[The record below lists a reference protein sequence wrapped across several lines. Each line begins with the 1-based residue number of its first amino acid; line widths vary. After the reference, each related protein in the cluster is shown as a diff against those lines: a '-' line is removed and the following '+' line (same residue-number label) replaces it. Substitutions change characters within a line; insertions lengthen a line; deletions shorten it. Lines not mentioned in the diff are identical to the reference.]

1 MSTLLIDNYDSYT
14 YNVFH
19 LLAAVSGEEPIV
31 VHNDM
36 VSWRVLSRWRFD
48 AIVLSP
54 GPGRPERWHDFGVC
68 ADILRYSDSPVLG
81 ICLGH
86 QGLGHV
92 LSGVVRSAPTAM
104 HGRLSRVQHLD
115 TGLFEG
121 IPQQFSVVRY
131 HSLAVTGPLGSE
143 GRVTAWT
150 RDGVVMGIEH
160 RSRPLWGVQFHP
172 ESVATEHGRRL
183 VENFY
188 TLVHDSR
195 PVARSGVRGWSVPA
209 SVAASAPTPV
219 RIAALAQAPASA
231 PTPASASASASAS
244 APTPTSAPTPIPAR
258 APAPTSAPPSNP
270 ARRGRRDSGMRLR
283 TRAIDGEPV
292 TELLF
297 EQLFGAAEHAFWLDS
312 ADAPTRLAQCSYLGT
327 SAGPDRCVL
336 RYDVREGKVTTHSA
350 GASRVERGSIFHILD
365 REIYD
370 RAIEPPEE
378 PAGGLLGGFVG
389 YLGYE
394 CKADC
399 GSANAHRSDLP
410 DATLMF
416 ANRVVAVDH
425 VNHRTWLF
433 ALCRD
438 GDTQAEDWLSEA
450 EAVVHE
456 VLEDEAETR
465 ERAVS
470 GRRLVRVEPALG
482 RAEFGRGPVEPG
494 RGPVDAATTAPA
506 SDDPAVVFRCGRGR
520 EQYLADI
527 ARCQAALAA
536 GESYEVCLTDQ
547 LSTSASPDP
556 FELYRVLRRVNP
568 APFGA
573 YLKLGHAA
581 VLSSSPER
589 FLSIDRARRVQA
601 RPIKG
606 TTPRSADPLRDE
618 ALCAELLHDEKTYAE
633 HLMIVDLL
641 RNDLGRV
648 CDIDSVRVPELMVV
662 EPYTTVHQLIST
674 VTGAL
679 QRGRTPVECV
689 RACFP
694 GGSMTGAPKLRT
706 MEIIDDIEREA
717 RGAYSGA
724 LGYFGLDGSVDLSIV
739 IRTIVMRPGATTIGA
754 GGAIVMQSDPQEE
767 FEEILLKAHAPMAA
781 IAQAVTGSDAPGAWT
796 VELEPTTTT
805 RISRAA

>member
-36 VSWRVLSRWRFD
+36 VSWRALSRWDFD

-68 ADILRYSDSPVLG
+68 SDILRSSVIPVLG

-86 QGLGHV
+86 QGLGYV
-92 LSGVVRSAPTAM
+92 LDGMVANAPIVM
-104 HGRLSRVQHLD
+104 HGRLSRVRHLD
-115 TGLFEG
+115 SGLFAG
-121 IPQQFSVVRY
+121 IPQDFSVVRY

-150 RDGVVMGIEH
+150 DDGVVMGIEH

-172 ESVATEHGRRL
+172 ESVASEHGRAL
-183 VENFY
+183 VQNFY
-188 TLVHDSR
+188 
-195 PVARSGVRGWSVPA
+195 
-209 SVAASAPTPV
+209 
-219 RIAALAQAPASA
+219 ALARRHRSPRSPRAGRP
-231 PTPASASASASAS
+231 PTPA
-244 APTPTSAPTPIPAR
+244 PRLRAR
-258 APAPTSAPPSNP
+258 
-270 ARRGRRDSGMRLR
+270 GGGDSGVKLHVR
-283 TRAIDGEPV
+283 TVTGEPS

-297 EQLFGAAEHAFWLDS
+297 ERLFGSAEHAFWLDS

-327 SAGPDRCVL
+327 SAGADRCVL
-336 RYDVREGKVTTHSA
+336 QYDATKGMVRTHRADTSTI
-350 GASRVERGSIFHILD
+350 ERGSIFDVLD
-365 REIYD
+365 RELFH
-370 RAIEPPEE
+370 RAIEPPAE
-378 PAGGLLGGFVG
+378 PARGLIGGFVG

-399 GSANAHRSDLP
+399 GSPNAHRSDLP
-410 DATLMF
+410 DATLML
-416 ANRVVAVDH
+416 ANRVLAVDH
-425 VNHRTWLF
+425 VRHRTDLF

-438 GDTQAEDWLSEA
+438 EDPDAERWLDEA
-450 EAVVHE
+450 EAVIRD
-456 VLEDEAETR
+456 VLAASPVVPSQAASAKEREAAPTEG
-465 ERAVS
+465 AA
-470 GRRLVRVEPALG
+470 PAG
-482 RAEFGRGPVEPG
+482 
-494 RGPVDAATTAPA
+494 DAATQPDRRAPE
-506 SDDPAVVFRCGRGR
+506 PPVRFRCGRGR

-547 LSTSASPDP
+547 ISTSASPDP
-556 FELYRVLRRVNP
+556 FELYRLLRRINP
-568 APFGA
+568 APFAA
-573 YLKLGHAA
+573 YLKVGDLA

-589 FLSIDRARRVQA
+589 FLSVDRDRHVQA

-606 TTPRSADPLRDE
+606 TTPRSPDPVLDAALRDE
-618 ALCAELLHDEKTYAE
+618 LVRDEKTYAE

-648 CDIDSVRVPELMVV
+648 CEIDSVRVPELMVV

-674 VTGAL
+674 VTGVL
-679 QRGRTPVECV
+679 ERGRTPVQCV

-706 MEIIDDIEREA
+706 MEIIDDIERVA
-717 RGAYSGA
+717 RGVYSGA
-724 LGYFGLDGSVDLSIV
+724 IGYFSLDGSVDLSIV
-739 IRTIVMRPGATTIGA
+739 IRTIVIRPGATTIGA

-767 FEEILLKAHAPMAA
+767 FEEILLKARAPMAA
-781 IAQAVTGSDAPGAWT
+781 IARAVTGSDAPEAWT
-796 VELEPTTTT
+796 VELEPP
-805 RISRAA
+805 IAMAEVA

>member
-1 MSTLLIDNYDSYT
+1 MSTLLVDNYDSYT

-36 VSWRVLSRWRFD
+36 VSWRALSRWNFD

-68 ADILRYSDSPVLG
+68 SDILRFSETPVLG

-92 LSGVVRSAPTAM
+92 LDGVVASAPTVM
-104 HGRLSRVQHLD
+104 HGRLSRVKHLD
-115 TGLFEG
+115 EGLFAG
-121 IPQQFSVVRY
+121 VPQDFSVVRY
-131 HSLAVTGPLGSE
+131 HSLAVTGPLGDS

-150 RDGVVMGIEH
+150 DDGVVMGIEH
-160 RSRPLWGVQFHP
+160 RERPLWGVQFHP

-183 VENFY
+183 VANFY
-188 TLVHDSR
+188 KLALRHRNR
-195 PVARSGVRGWSVPA
+195 PPRLHSVDGPSASAASVSPRRRRRARRRESGVRLVSR
-209 SVAASAPTPV
+209 S
-219 RIAALAQAPASA
+219 LA
-231 PTPASASASASAS
+231 
-244 APTPTSAPTPIPAR
+244 
-258 APAPTSAPPSNP
+258 
-270 ARRGRRDSGMRLR
+270 
-283 TRAIDGEPV
+283 GEPD
-292 TELLF
+292 TEPLF
-297 EQLFGAAEHAFWLDS
+297 ERLFGDADHAFWLDS
-312 ADAPTRLAQCSYLGT
+312 ADAPTPLAQNSYLGT
-327 SAGPDRCVL
+327 SLGRDRCIL
-336 RYDVREGKVTTHSA
+336 QYDAAAGMTTTHRADTSKI
-350 GASRVERGSIFHILD
+350 ERGSIFHILD
-365 REIYD
+365 RELYD
-370 RAIEPPEE
+370 RAIEPPAQ

-399 GSANAHRSDLP
+399 GSTNAHKSDMP
-410 DATLMF
+410 DATLML

-425 VNHRTWLF
+425 SDHRTDLF
-433 ALCRD
+433 AVCHQ
-438 GDTQAEDWLSEA
+438 GKEDDVERWLDEA
-450 EAVVHE
+450 EAA
-456 VLEDEAETR
+456 VLELLDEPDSAR
-465 ERAVS
+465 EARAAAAAPVS
-470 GRRLVRVEPALG
+470 HEPP
-482 RAEFGRGPVEPG
+482 EQP
-494 RGPVDAATTAPA
+494 
-506 SDDPAVVFRCGRGR
+506 VVFRCGRGR

-547 LSTSASPDP
+547 ISTTASPDP

-568 APFGA
+568 APFAA
-573 YLKLGHAA
+573 YLKLGDAA

-589 FLSIDRARRVQA
+589 FLSVDRQRRVQA

-606 TTPRSADPLRDE
+606 TISRSPDPVLDEQLRNG
-618 ALCAELLHDEKTYAE
+618 LAEDEKTYAE

-648 CDIDSVRVPELMVV
+648 CEIDSVRVPELMVV

-674 VTGAL
+674 VSGVL
-679 QRGRTPVECV
+679 ERGRTPAECV

-717 RGAYSGA
+717 RGVYSGA
-724 LGYFGLDGSVDLSIV
+724 IGYFGLDGVVDLSIV
-739 IRTIVMRPGATTIGA
+739 IRTIVMRSGLTTIGA
-754 GGAIVMQSDPQEE
+754 GGAIVMQSDPDEE
-767 FEEILLKAHAPMAA
+767 FAEILLKARAPMAA
-781 IAQAVTGSDAPGAWT
+781 IAQAVTGSDAPEALT
-796 VELEPTTTT
+796 VQLEPASPSSTAQ
-805 RISRAA
+805 AA